1 MGRKWT
7 LLITSDTRLGL
18 LSSKRQNQF
27 KETLLLPFSCLFFL
41 LIFIKILFLFCFYLF
56 MLFNLPFFRKSFSF
70 FFPPLHNCKNNHLL
84 LFIVV
89 EGWGRFMQLTSIRF
103 FMHLCFVCLSVC
115 HQVFWQD
122 ELRMQPSQ
130 NHLDHTDTPL
140 PHPSPLVTKLPPHLT
155 PHPFTSPHFT
165 PPHLTPFNL
174 NPLYPIPHPR

>member
-56 MLFNLPFFRKSFSF
+56 MLFNLLFLGKVFLSF
-70 FFPPLHNCKNNHLL
+70 FPLHNCKNNHSL

-89 EGWGRFMQLTSIRF
+89 EGLGRFMQLTSIRF

-155 PHPFTSPHFT
+155 PHPLTSPHFT
-165 PPHLTPFNL
+165 S
-174 NPLYPIPHPR
+174 PHPTSPHPI